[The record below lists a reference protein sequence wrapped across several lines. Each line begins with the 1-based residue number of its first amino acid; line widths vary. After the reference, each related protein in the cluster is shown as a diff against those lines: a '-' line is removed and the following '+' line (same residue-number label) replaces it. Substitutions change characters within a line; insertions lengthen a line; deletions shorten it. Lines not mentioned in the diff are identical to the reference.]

1 MELYQLR
8 AFAAVADTGQLTRA
22 ADRLHLSQPAVSA
35 QIKALEE
42 ELGQRLFDRTSSG
55 MELTLVGRELLE
67 LAQRVLAAADALKT
81 QASALSNQLVG
92 KLSIGTLSDPQF
104 IRVGELLGLAVERY
118 PHLDLELHNVFSK
131 SALESVMD
139 GGLDASFYF
148 GELPDTGVAG
158 LRLTEMAYRVVA
170 PTAWAERFEDGSWA
184 DIAALP
190 WILAPE
196 KSTHHALTR
205 GLFSAHHVQPVR
217 WVEADNESVIAN
229 LVQSGVGVSLVR
241 EDVALAMQAE
251 GKLFVWEPPRLP
263 TTLWFIYLA
272 ERAQDPLIAVLVR
285 MLRELWQLSPA
296 EAEAERAATPPTTS
310 TARAARKHA
319 GRGEADRPRSAPTA
333 TD

>member
-8 AFAAVADTGQLTRA
+8 TFAAVADSGQLTRA

-42 ELGQRLFDRTSSG
+42 ELGQRLFDRTPSG

-67 LAQRVLAAADALKT
+67 LAQRVIAAADTLRAR
-81 QASALSNQLVG
+81 ASALSDQVVG

-104 IRVGELLGLAVERY
+104 IRVGELLGLAVKRY
-118 PHLDLELHNVFSK
+118 PHLDLELHNVYSK

-148 GELPDTGVAG
+148 GELPESGVTGV
-158 LRLTEMAYRVVA
+158 RLTEMVYRVVA
-170 PTAWAERFEDGSWA
+170 PPAWADRFSEGSWSEV
-184 DIAALP
+184 AALP

-196 KSTHHALTR
+196 KSSHHALTR
-205 GLFSAHHVQPVR
+205 GLFTEHHVQPVR

-241 EDVALAMQAE
+241 EDVALAMQQA
-251 GKLFVWEPPRLP
+251 GKIFLWDPPRLP
-263 TTLWFIYLA
+263 TTLWFIYLD
-272 ERAQDPLIAVLVR
+272 ERAQDPLILVLVR
-285 MLRELWQLSPA
+285 LLRELWQHPA
-296 EAEAERAATPPTTS
+296 AGAVRTPGKGDLPKPQAAP
-310 TARAARKHA
+310 AR
-319 GRGEADRPRSAPTA
+319 
-333 TD
+333 

>member
-8 AFAAVADTGQLTRA
+8 AFAAVADSGQLTRA

-67 LAQRVLAAADALKT
+67 LAQQVLAAADELKAR
-81 QASALSNQLVG
+81 ASALSDQVVG

-131 SALESVMD
+131 SALENVRD
-139 GGLDASFYF
+139 GTLDASFYF
-148 GELPDTGVAG
+148 GELPETGIAG
-158 LRLTEMAYRVVA
+158 LRLTDMVYRVVA
-170 PTAWAERFEDGSWA
+170 PAAWAGRFKGGNWSE
-184 DIAALP
+184 IAALP

-196 KSTHHALTR
+196 KSSHHALSR
-205 GLFSAHHVQPVR
+205 GLFTEHHVQPVR

-241 EDVALAMQAE
+241 EDVALAMQKA
-251 GKLFVWEPPRLP
+251 GTLFVSDEPRLP

-285 MLRELWQLSPA
+285 MLRELWRLSPA
-296 EAEAERAATPPTTS
+296 PAEAAAG
-310 TARAARKHA
+310 ARK
-319 GRGEADRPRSAPTA
+319 RGKGERELPDAQPAPT
-333 TD
+333 D

>member
-8 AFAAVADTGQLTRA
+8 AFAAVADSGQLTRA

-67 LAQRVLAAADALKT
+67 TAQRVLAAADALKT
-81 QASALSNQLVG
+81 QASALSNQVVG
-92 KLSIGTLSDPQF
+92 KLSIGTLSDPHF
-104 IRVGELLGLAVERY
+104 IRVGKLLGLAVERY

-148 GELPDTGVAG
+148 GELPDSGVAG
-158 LRLTEMAYRVVA
+158 LRLTEMGYRVVA
-170 PTAWAERFEDGSWA
+170 AADWAERFDNATWT

-196 KSTHHALTR
+196 KSTHHALSR
-205 GLFSAHHVQPVR
+205 GLFSEHHVQPVR
-217 WVEADNESVIAN
+217 WVEADNEGVIAN

-241 EDVALAMQAE
+241 EDVALAMQQS
-251 GKLFVWEPPRLP
+251 GKLFVWEPTRLP

-272 ERAQDPLIAVLVR
+272 ERAQDPLIAVLLR
-285 MLRELWQLSPA
+285 MLRELWQLGPGQST
-296 EAEAERAATPPTTS
+296 TPPPPAAPLLEKEGKNPMPRVQAAS
-310 TARAARKHA
+310 T
-319 GRGEADRPRSAPTA
+319 D
-333 TD
+333 

>member
-8 AFAAVADTGQLTRA
+8 AFAAVADSGQLTRA

-67 LAQRVLAAADALKT
+67 LAQQVLGAADDLKAR
-81 QASALSNQLVG
+81 ASALSDQVVG

-131 SALESVMD
+131 SALDNVMD
-139 GGLDASFYF
+139 GALDASFYF
-148 GELPDTGVAG
+148 GELPESGVAG
-158 LRLTEMAYRVVA
+158 LRLTDMAYRVVA
-170 PTAWAERFEDGSWA
+170 PAAWAARFEDENWSE
-184 DIAALP
+184 IAALP

-196 KSTHHALTR
+196 KSSHHALTR
-205 GLFSAHHVQPVR
+205 ALFTEHHVQPVR
-217 WVEADNESVIAN
+217 WVEADNEGVIAN

-241 EDVALAMQAE
+241 EDVALAMQKT
-251 GKLFVWEPPRLP
+251 GKLFVSDEPRLP

-285 MLRELWQLSPA
+285 MLRELWRL
-296 EAEAERAATPPTTS
+296 
-310 TARAARKHA
+310 
-319 GRGEADRPRSAPTA
+319 APTA
-333 TD
+333 AEAAPTARRRGKGEQPDAQHASLTKVPTR

>member
-67 LAQRVLAAADALKT
+67 LAQQVLTAADELKSR
-81 QASALSNQLVG
+81 ASALSDQVVG

-118 PHLDLELHNVFSK
+118 PHLDLELHNVYSK
-131 SALESVMD
+131 SALENVVD
-139 GGLDASFYF
+139 ATLDASFYF
-148 GELPDTGVAG
+148 GELPETGVAG
-158 LRLTEMAYRVVA
+158 LRLTEMVYRVVA
-170 PTAWAERFEDGSWA
+170 PAAWADRFKAGNWSE
-184 DIAALP
+184 IAALP

-196 KSTHHALTR
+196 KSSHHAMTR
-205 GLFSAHHVQPVR
+205 GLFTEHHVQPVR

-241 EDVALAMQAE
+241 EDVALAMQKE
-251 GKLFVWEPPRLP
+251 GKLYVSDEPRLP

-285 MLRELWQLSPA
+285 MLRELWQLSPVPA
-296 EAEAERAATPPTTS
+296 EAAPNQRKRGKGERELSDVLPTS
-310 TARAARKHA
+310 TTK
-319 GRGEADRPRSAPTA
+319 
-333 TD
+333 